1 MGPEARAAEYSPAMV
16 LGRALATAAV
26 LVAAWRVPPMQAR
39 NTEQQAAPVQA
50 PAQAPLPPPP
60 SPVPPSPAAPV
71 ASQAADFT
79 AQVRTLVRIAT
90 CAPDAELPRHLEA
103 RVVEQHC
110 KLFSGLHTRWQTKWL
125 TRARPFLDEMVPADL
140 PQQVVYPF
148 GGGDL
153 LTALVV
159 FPKSTEITT
168 ISLEPAGDPRAV
180 DVLTPADLPGT
191 LLIVRKMINHIF
203 EIGHSKTTDMSK
215 MAKSLVPGDLTYS
228 IVALSLLGHEVVGA
242 RYFRLNPDGSLAY
255 LTHDEVAGLPPPT
268 PGKLGPGAGPSGRRS
283 AFANVELVFRAR
295 GGGPLRTFRHIC
307 ANLDDTHMNADGAV
321 LRHLEAKGP
330 VAAMTKA
337 ASYLLWWKE
346 FGKIRDY
353 LLGNMVWMVSDS
365 TGIPPDEARAAG
377 FEQVPFGKF
386 KGPFLGG
393 GRRPAEVFRQLWADE
408 AKPLAFR
415 FGYPDSDGQD
425 HLLITRRA
433 TVK

>member
-1 MGPEARAAEYSPAMV
+1 MV

-26 LVAAWRVPPMQAR
+26 LVAAWRVPPMQPRHA
-39 NTEQQAAPVQA
+39 EQQEAVTVQA
-50 PAQAPLPPPP
+50 PAQASPPP
-60 SPVPPSPAAPV
+60 SPAPLAPSQASPAASSPPQAV
-71 ASQAADFT
+71 PSPPAAADFT

-90 CAPDAELPRHLEA
+90 CAPDAELPGRFEA

-110 KLFSGLHTRWQTKWL
+110 KLFSGLHTRWQKKWL
-125 TRARPFLDEMVPADL
+125 TRARPFLDEAVPADL

-159 FPKSTEITT
+159 FPRSTEITT
-168 ISLEPAGDPRAV
+168 LSLEPSGDARAI
-180 DVLTPADLPGT
+180 DTLTPADLPGT
-191 LLIVRKMINHIF
+191 LLVVRKMINHIF
-203 EIGHSKTTDMSK
+203 EIGHSKTSDMSK
-215 MAKSLVPGDLTYS
+215 VAKSLVPGDLTYS
-228 IVALSLLGHEVVGA
+228 IVALSLLGNEVVAA
-242 RYFRLNPDGSLAY
+242 RYFRLNPDGTLAY
-255 LTHDEVAGLPPPT
+255 LTREEVAGLPPPV

-295 GGGPLRTFRHIC
+295 SGGPLRTFRHIT
-307 ANLDDTHMNADGAV
+307 ANLDDAHMNADGSV

-377 FEQVPFGKF
+377 FEQIPFGKF

-393 GRRPAEVFRQLWADE
+393 GKRPSEVFRKLWDE
-408 AKPLAFR
+408 EAAPLAFR